1 MTVEEQLLLNTL
13 SKECERLHK
22 ELQRQEDEQIRKID
36 ADELIRRITEKAKR
50 PSIRENLDICNGL
63 CGAVHIIYDML
74 IESGQEKGEL
84 NENT

>member
-22 ELQRQEDEQIRKID
+22 ELQKQEDEQIRKID

-50 PSIRENLDICNGL
+50 PSIRENPDICNGL

-74 IESGQEKGEL
+74 IESGQEKGER
-84 NENT
+84 E